1 MIRRPPRSTLF
12 PYTTLFRSR
21 VRKSSHPSRVS
32 TRKSEYLECHKC
44 TGRDF
49 AEQPFSLRLLP
60 PHRGDFMSVL
70 SSLHHFSDWGL
81 LALRLGVGT
90 VFLVHGNQKRAMW
103 KMQPS
108 AQMPAG
114 LLSLLRVLSI
124 AEPLGGLATLVGLLT
139 QAAAAGFILVML
151 GAIRLKVQQLHK
163 GFTGEG
169 GWEFELLLLVGAIA
183 LLFLGAGKF
192 ALDRLL
198 FRI

>member
-1 MIRRPPRSTLF
+1 MT
-12 PYTTLFRSR
+12 
-21 VRKSSHPSRVS
+21 
-32 TRKSEYLECHKC
+32 
-44 TGRDF
+44 
-49 AEQPFSLRLLP
+49 
-60 PHRGDFMSVL
+60 VL

-81 LALRLGVGT
+81 LALRLGIGT
-90 VFLVHGNQKRAMW
+90 VFLAHGSQKRAMW
-103 KMQPS
+103 STQPS

-114 LLSLLRVLSI
+114 LLSLLKVLSI

-169 GWEFELLLLVGAIA
+169 GWEFEFLLLVGAIA

-198 FRI
+198 FGI

>member
-1 MIRRPPRSTLF
+1 MT
-12 PYTTLFRSR
+12 
-21 VRKSSHPSRVS
+21 
-32 TRKSEYLECHKC
+32 
-44 TGRDF
+44 
-49 AEQPFSLRLLP
+49 
-60 PHRGDFMSVL
+60 VL

-81 LALRLGVGT
+81 LALRLGIGT
-90 VFLVHGNQKRAMW
+90 VFLAHGSQKRAMW
-103 KMQPS
+103 STQPS

-169 GWEFELLLLVGAIA
+169 GWEFEFLLLVGAIA